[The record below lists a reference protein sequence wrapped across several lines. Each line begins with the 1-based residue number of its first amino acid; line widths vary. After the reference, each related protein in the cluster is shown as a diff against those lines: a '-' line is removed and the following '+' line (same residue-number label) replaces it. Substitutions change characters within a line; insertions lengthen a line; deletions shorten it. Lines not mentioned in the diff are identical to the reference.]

1 MTFES
6 TNYERDLRDE
16 SLSIRQVAKAHGT
29 TFGKVQ
35 RARKKLGVTHGTPPS
50 APVNTVFSGTSDP
63 LKGQSFELTASEPWG
78 EKHWREW
85 LRENGTD
92 PDKVSFSFGVTT
104 NPQGGY
110 WNKINQVKP
119 LAGLVDMEAKYTLAE
134 ARKEA
139 KEYQAHPVSSFHGE
153 TGENFVVVLADFQI
167 GKTGHR
173 GGTPELIHR
182 IEDVRSRVL
191 NELEGSPN
199 PERIALFDLGD
210 MIEGFESGGNPMFTN
225 DMSLADQLDL
235 YATTLFQF
243 VSDLSGYAP
252 VDVAV
257 VCSNHAAWRKGKQN
271 LGRPS
276 DDFGIFVHKQVEKMC
291 QLAKVDATFN
301 YPAEYDESICVEV
314 GGVRIGAVHGNQF
327 GQGKAIDWWE
337 GQAFGAQA
345 VCSADVLLTGH
356 YHTFGAGVAGINPV
370 TGRERMWLG
379 APTLDAGSDWYRN
392 VKGRDSKPGIMTFWV
407 NEAGFDLS
415 TLRLV

>member
-35 RARKKLGVTHGTPPS
+35 RARKKLGVTHGTTPS
-50 APVNTVFSGTSDP
+50 APGNTVFSGTSDP
-63 LKGQSFELTASEPWG
+63 VKGQSFELTASEPWG
-78 EKHWREW
+78 EKHWCEW

-139 KEYQAHPVSSFHGE
+139 SRHVPKVPTTPVDSRES
-153 TGENFVVVLADFQI
+153 FVVVLADFQI

-173 GGTPELIHR
+173 GGTPELIRR
-182 IEDVRSRVL
+182 IDAVKSGVL
-191 NELEGSPN
+191 GELMGGPL

-235 YATTLFQF
+235 YATALFQF

-407 NEAGFDLS
+407 NETGFDLS